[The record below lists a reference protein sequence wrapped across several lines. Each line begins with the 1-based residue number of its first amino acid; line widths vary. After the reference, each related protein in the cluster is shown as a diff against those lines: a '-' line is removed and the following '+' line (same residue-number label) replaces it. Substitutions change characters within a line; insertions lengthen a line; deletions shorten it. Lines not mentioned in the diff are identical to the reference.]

1 MIRPGNFLK
10 ILIISISLPVLMG
23 ISLYPQTVIDPT
35 LTLDAA
41 GIVDQDDMCIWI
53 NQNDKSLST
62 IITSDKSANK
72 LFVYDLSGNILQT
85 IDVPGKPGNIDIRY
99 NFVLSGVLTDIV
111 GYNDRSN
118 GTVVF
123 YKGDHTTRQISF
135 VSNFSDGGMTG
146 NNYGFCLYHSLISD
160 KYYAVASSNSTQ
172 MKQWELID
180 NGNGT
185 IGGVLKRTWNN
196 GSGDI
201 TEGLVADDELGYLYA
216 ANEGEGI
223 YKYSAE
229 PIDPNPIGELV
240 APTGVNGLTA
250 DVEGITI
257 YYTSGGNGY
266 LLASSQ
272 GCDNFKVYERQ
283 APHNFIK
290 TVQVTGVGNTD
301 GIDVTNVSLG
311 PSFPLGLFLTHDGTG
326 SPYVVRGS
334 KWEDLGLAIDT
345 TYWDP
350 TNLIASPGNLTAEA
364 TGVNELMLNWTDNS
378 SNEAGFIIEREEAT
392 LSVFAVI
399 DSVGA
404 NITSYLDNTVSQGV
418 SYNYRVSAYNISGQS
433 DYSNVTYV
441 TSILPAP
448 TNLAGQIFSGPP
460 LSVVL
465 NWQEVSNNELGFV
478 IERDTEGLG
487 NFETLDSVASNV
499 TTYEDTNIVISV
511 DTFYYRIYALS
522 RDTVSDYSNLAEII
536 IPVELVSFTAST
548 SKGTV
553 TLNWST
559 ATETNNNGFEIQRKL
574 ENSAWEKISFVEGHG
589 TTTETQNYQFIDNI
603 SDIKATSLAYRLKQ
617 IDYDGS
623 YEFSDEVEVTNLA
636 PTDFA
641 LHQNYPNPFN
651 PVTVIKY
658 SLPQESVVAIKV
670 YDMLGEEII
679 TLVNKKQEAGTY
691 NIDFDGSNLVSGIY
705 IYQMKAGSFV
715 KTKKMLLM
723 K

>member
-10 ILIISISLPVLMG
+10 ILVISISLPVLVG

-35 LTLDAA
+35 LTLDGA

-99 NFVLSGVLTDIV
+99 NFVLSGVPTDIV

-118 GTVVF
+118 GTIVF
-123 YKGDHTTRQISF
+123 YKVDHTTRQISF

-172 MKQWELID
+172 MKQWELVD
-180 NGNGT
+180 SGEGT
-185 IGGVLKRTWNN
+185 IGGSLKRTWNN

-272 GCDNFKVYERQ
+272 GSDNFKVYERQ

-404 NITSYLDNTVSQGV
+404 NITSYIDNTVSQGV

-460 LSVVL
+460 LSVIL

-478 IERDTEGLG
+478 IERDNEGLG

-691 NIDFDGSNLVSGIY
+691 NIDFNGSNLVSGIY

>member
-10 ILIISISLPVLMG
+10 ILVISISLPVLVG

-35 LTLDAA
+35 LTLDGA

-99 NFVLSGVLTDIV
+99 NFVLSGVPTDIV

-118 GTVVF
+118 GTIVF
-123 YKGDHTTRQISF
+123 YKVDHTTRQISF

-172 MKQWELID
+172 MKQWELVD
-180 NGNGT
+180 SGEGT
-185 IGGVLKRTWNN
+185 IGGSLKRTWNN

-257 YYTSGGNGY
+257 YYTSGRNGY

-272 GCDNFKVYERQ
+272 GSDNFKVYERQ

-460 LSVVL
+460 LSVIL

-478 IERDTEGLG
+478 IERDNEGLG

-670 YDMLGEEII
+670 YDMLGEEIM

-691 NIDFDGSNLVSGIY
+691 NIDFNGSNLVSGIY

>member
-1 MIRPGNFLK
+1 MPKKFKL
-10 ILIISISLPVLMG
+10 
-23 ISLYPQTVIDPT
+23 LYPIFLSIVFFELTFAQTVVQPV

-99 NFVLSGVLTDIV
+99 NFVLSGVPTDIV

-118 GTVVF
+118 GTIVF
-123 YKGDHTTRQISF
+123 YKVDHTTRQISF

-146 NNYGFCLYHSLISD
+146 DNYGFCLYRSMITE
-160 KYYAVASSNSTQ
+160 KYYAIASSNSTQ

-201 TEGLVADDELGYLYA
+201 TEGLVSDDELRILYA

-229 PIDPNPIGELV
+229 PTDPNPVGKLI

-272 GCDNFKVYERQ
+272 GSDNFKVYERQ

-364 TGVNELMLNWTDNS
+364 TAVNEVTLSWTDNS
-378 SNEAGFIIEREEAT
+378 NNEAGFIIEREEAI

-399 DSVGA
+399 DSVGS
-404 NITSYLDNTVSQGV
+404 NITTYIDNTVSQGV

-433 DYSNVTYV
+433 EYSNVTYV

-460 LSVVL
+460 LSVIL
-465 NWQEVSNNELGFV
+465 NWHEVSNNELGFV
-478 IERDTEGLG
+478 IEGDNEGLG

-499 TTYEDTNIVISV
+499 TTYEDTNIVFPV

-536 IPVELVSFTAST
+536 IPVELVSFSV
-548 SKGTV
+548 SVFDNSV
-553 TLNWST
+553 TISWVT
-559 ATETNNNGFEIQRKL
+559 ATETNNMGFELGRKTDRI
-574 ENSAWEKISFVEGHG
+574 WEKLAFIEGRG
-589 TTTETQNYQFIDNI
+589 STTEESNYQYIDKFKFEAFKGVI
-603 SDIKATSLAYRLKQ
+603 LYRLKQ
-617 IDYDGS
+617 IDYSGA
-623 YEFSDEVEVTNLA
+623 YQYSDIIETKV
-636 PTDFA
+636 DFTPKDFV
-641 LHQNYPNPFN
+641 LYQNYPNPFN
-651 PVTVIKY
+651 PATVIKY